1 MLPPPT
7 TIAIST
13 PSLWTATTSSAI
25 AASVSASMPV
35 RRPPIN
41 ASPESFRR
49 MRLYLGRAPSVIG
62 ASLLHIRHDFSREV
76 VAALLD
82 SLTQFVARKPRD
94 RVRAAGVFAGGLE
107 VAADALLVVADV
119 RLLEQAGL
127 AVKLLHL
134 AGDHLLD
141 DVLGLAGFR
150 GHIARDLALG
160 VEVLLRDVL
169 APDEARLGRRDVH
182 GNVARDFCRAIALV
196 VRDQL
201 GHDADFSAGVD
212 VRSDRGVGRGLVAH
226 ETADRHLLPDFRD
239 DVRGLLLH

>member
-7 TIAIST
+7 TMAIST
-13 PSLWTATTSSAI
+13 PWLCTATISSAI

-76 VAALLD
+76 VAAFLD

-94 RVRAAGVFAGGLE
+94 RIRAAGVVAGGLE
-107 VAADALLVVADV
+107 VLADVLFVVADV

-127 AVKLLHL
+127 AVELLHL

-141 DVLGLAGFR
+141 DVLRLAGLR
-150 GHIARDLALG
+150 SHVACDLALG
-160 VEVLLRDVL
+160 CQILLRHL
-169 APDEARLGRRDVH
+169 IAPDEARLGGGDVHRDV
-182 GNVARDFCRAIALV
+182 ARNF
-196 VRDQL
+196 
-201 GHDADFSAGVD
+201 HDAIV
-212 VRSDRGVGRGLVAH
+212 
-226 ETADRHLLPDFRD
+226 
-239 DVRGLLLH
+239 